1 LHQRLAG
8 ALQPARPSGRAR
20 LVDDHRRQ
28 PRPFPSAPPGSR
40 AHRHD
45 SSGPRRWGPLCRSGP
60 LDRPA
65 AGPGPAPLR
74 PAGGDR
80 DAGLSRPLRR
90 GDRPRSEGGR
100 RDGQVPPQPRLGGT
114 APDMDPDDRLI
125 EELGGELR
133 RSLAEMRLHS
143 EFREELKHRMLTTPP
158 SRWRRWL
165 GAWPPIA
172 RHRGALVGVAAA
184 AIALAVVLPLAAS
197 QNNQAPRG
205 RQYLVMIPPPAS
217 GGGSHPAEAA
227 PGIPA
232 SCGAGAIQ
240 GAAAIQLT
248 VTPAQA
254 TLRPGQSAR
263 FTVSETGVACP
274 PAATITGPSAAG
286 LSIAAVPEPPS
297 SGNSASVKGS
307 YEV

>member
-1 LHQRLAG
+1 
-8 ALQPARPSGRAR
+8 
-20 LVDDHRRQ
+20 
-28 PRPFPSAPPGSR
+28 
-40 AHRHD
+40 
-45 SSGPRRWGPLCRSGP
+45 
-60 LDRPA
+60 
-65 AGPGPAPLR
+65 
-74 PAGGDR
+74 
-80 DAGLSRPLRR
+80 
-90 GDRPRSEGGR
+90 
-100 RDGQVPPQPRLGGT
+100 
-114 APDMDPDDRLI
+114 MDPDDRLI

-143 EFREELKHRMLTTPP
+143 EFREELKHRMLATPP
-158 SRWRRWL
+158 RRWRRWL

-172 RHRGALVGVAAA
+172 QHRGALVGVAVA

-205 RQYLVMIPPPAS
+205 RQYLVMIPPPVN
-217 GGGSHPAEAA
+217 GGGAHAAEVA
-227 PGIPA
+227 PVIPA
-232 SCGAGAIQ
+232 SC

-286 LSIAAVPEPPS
+286 LSIAAVPQPPS
-297 SGNSASVKGS
+297 SGNSAPVKGS
-307 YEV
+307 YEVTWTGKSIGVLRGTKLATPAASRTAARLSAGAYEVILRVPHSSARVSIEITISK